1 MQSKKMKSTKN
12 LIAKDTPLNSKEIID
27 FANRIEYITK
37 ILEVIQYKIEH
48 DDFVLLET
56 STFIFKLPWMSIE
69 FKKTIE
75 KEYTLDFRSVF
86 TPQDVHPDESY
97 SVSKRNPVLY
107 MKVRK
112 VYQSAMDKCQSRKK
126 RGGKDE

>member
-1 MQSKKMKSTKN
+1 M
-12 LIAKDTPLNSKEIID
+12 ARDTLLNSKEIID

-37 ILEVIQYKIEH
+37 ILEVIQQKIEH

-56 STFIFKLPWMSIE
+56 GTFIFKLPWMSIE
-69 FKKTIE
+69 FKETIE
-75 KEYTLDFRSVF
+75 KEYILDFRSVF
-86 TPQDVHPDESY
+86 TPQDVPPDESH
-97 SVSKRNPVLY
+97 SVSKRNPVWY
-107 MKVRK
+107 MKIRK

>member
-1 MQSKKMKSTKN
+1 MSEKVDKNVKERKM
-12 LIAKDTPLNSKEIID
+12 AKDTPLNSKEIID

-69 FKKTIE
+69 FKETIE
-75 KEYTLDFRSVF
+75 KEYMLDFRSVF
-86 TPQDVHPDESY
+86 TPQDVHPDKSF
-97 SVSKRNPVLY
+97 SVSKRNLVLY

-112 VYQSAMDKCQSRKK
+112 VYQSAMDKCQSRKE
-126 RGGKDE
+126 R